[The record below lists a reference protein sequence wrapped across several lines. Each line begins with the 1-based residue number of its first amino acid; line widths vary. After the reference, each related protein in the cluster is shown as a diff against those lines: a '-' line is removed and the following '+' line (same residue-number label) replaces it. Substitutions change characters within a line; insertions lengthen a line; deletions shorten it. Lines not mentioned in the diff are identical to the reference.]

1 MTKLLRNYNAALRYG
16 AKILPEE
23 ILGSGLNLPYV
34 GNIYY
39 VDPFAGSDTNSGD
52 APDEALATVAAAYAL
67 TTSGAHDVVLI
78 NPSGGTGRTTE
89 TTAIT
94 WSNKF
99 THLIGNAAPTMQD
112 ARAGMNF
119 TGTTGTAAGSI
130 TFSGTGCLVQGVT
143 LTGTD
148 DVNVPVTITGSYNSF
163 LGVDFK
169 GALNATSG
177 DDAASRA
184 LYINGGQEN
193 YFNGCTFGADTFARS
208 TTNATVEFASAAS
221 RNFFDACDFRMFVDN
236 AGPVAV
242 LLTGTSAIDRDLV
255 FRDCGFYAFSANN
268 ATPTT
273 AVMDL
278 SAQTATGHVRMLGS
292 VVEQGAT
299 DWEASASG
307 RIYMQPYTATTTAI
321 GIAVNPT

>member
-1 MTKLLRNYNAALRYG
+1 MTQLAHNYFPAVRYG
-16 AKILPEE
+16 AKWLPQE
-23 ILGSGLNLPYV
+23 ILGGGLGLPYV
-34 GNIYY
+34 GNIYW
-39 VDPFAGSDTNSGD
+39 VDPAGGSDSNAGD
-52 APDEALATVAAAYAL
+52 APDNAMATVAAAYAL
-67 TTSGAHDVVLI
+67 TTSGNHDVVII
-78 NPSGGTGRTTE
+78 NPSVSSTSTTGRTTE

-112 ARAGMNF
+112 TRAGMNF
-119 TGTTGTAAGSI
+119 GTGGSI
-130 TFSGTGCLVQGVT
+130 TISGTGCIFSTLT
-143 LTGTD
+143 LTGTAD
-148 DVNVPVTITGSYNSF
+148 INVPVTITGNYNSF

-169 GALNATSG
+169 GSLNDTTG
-177 DDAASRA
+177 DDAAARA

-193 YFNGCTFGADTFARS
+193 YFSNCTLGSDTFTRS
-208 TTNATVEFASAAS
+208 TTNATLEFASAAS
-221 RNFFDACDFRMFVDN
+221 RNFFDGCDFKMFVDN

-242 LLTGTSAIDRDLV
+242 LFTGTSAIDRDIT
-255 FRDCGFYAFSANN
+255 FRDCSFSSFSANN

-278 SAQTATGHVRMLGS
+278 SAQTATGHVRMLGN

>member
-1 MTKLLRNYNAALRYG
+1 MKLLHNYVPALRYG
-16 AKILPEE
+16 AKVLPQE
-23 ILGSGLNLPYV
+23 IVGGGLGLPYV
-34 GNIYY
+34 GNIYW
-39 VDPFAGSDTNSGD
+39 VDPNAGSDSNNGSASD
-52 APDEALATVAAAYAL
+52 QALATVAAAYNL
-67 TTSGAHDVVLI
+67 CTSGNHDVVLI

-94 WSNKF
+94 WSKKF

-112 ARAGMNF
+112 ARAGISF
-119 TGTTGTAAGSI
+119 STGGSLTI
-130 TFSGTGCLVQGVT
+130 SATGCLFQSVT
-143 LTGTD
+143 FNGTTD
-148 DVNVPVTITGSYNSF
+148 INVPVTISGSYNSF
-163 LGVDFK
+163 MGVDFK
-169 GALNATSG
+169 GSLNDTTG
-177 DDAASRA
+177 DDAAARA

-193 YFNGCTFGADTFARS
+193 YFGNCTFGADTFTRS

-221 RNFFDACDFRMFVDN
+221 RNFFDECQFLMAVDN
-236 AGPVAV
+236 AGPVHV
-242 LLTGTSAIDRDLV
+242 LFTGTSAIDRWIA
-255 FRDCGFYAFSANN
+255 FRECSFYSFSANN
-268 ATPTT
+268 ATPAT

-292 VVEQGAT
+292 VVQQGAT